1 MKVLLAGFNVDLD
14 ALKEYKKKN
23 VILTPE
29 SISAAYARISRSP
42 KEVDKLRQE
51 SRKEVA
57 KARRSNRTIIFEM
70 GHHSVAEHAVFNFD
84 IIGISRIAIEELEKF
99 RLCSYTEKSQRY
111 VRLKG
116 DFVIPE
122 ELAKSDLVDEYC
134 AMTKIQNDTYKE
146 LCEKISAHNIERLSG
161 KEINK
166 KQTKILY
173 NLAKEDARYILSMAT
188 QTQVGATINARNLE
202 LMIRRFASHNLKEV
216 NELGQKFYALVHK
229 IAPSIILFHKA
240 NDYDQKTYP
249 GLQKHMRNFEVEKIR
264 NSEKKKN
271 SDVELVDHTPD
282 GDNKILTALLFK
294 SSKLTYKQALQAIKK
309 MSKKK
314 KIEFFKKA
322 CSNMELYD
330 VALREFEYAN
340 LTYSL
345 IVSAGCFGQ
354 LKRHRLASMTCQDY
368 DPALGFTIPD
378 SVIDVNEEKKFVDII
393 KKSEEVYEK
402 IEKKHPHLGAYILTN
417 AHRKRVLLRVN
428 LRELYHISR
437 LREDPT
443 AQWDIRD
450 KAKKMSAL
458 ARKVMPITAS
468 LLAGKSDYPK
478 IYKAVYGKNPK
489 ITEVP
494 PL

>member
-1 MKVLLAGFNVDLD
+1 
-14 ALKEYKKKN
+14 
-23 VILTPE
+23 
-29 SISAAYARISRSP
+29 
-42 KEVDKLRQE
+42 
-51 SRKEVA
+51 
-57 KARRSNRTIIFEM
+57 
-70 GHHSVAEHAVFNFD
+70 
-84 IIGISRIAIEELEKF
+84 
-99 RLCSYTEKSQRY
+99 
-111 VRLKG
+111 
-116 DFVIPE
+116 
-122 ELAKSDLVDEYC
+122 
-134 AMTKIQNDTYKE
+134 
-146 LCEKISAHNIERLSG
+146 
-161 KEINK
+161 
-166 KQTKILY
+166 
-173 NLAKEDARYILSMAT
+173 
-188 QTQVGATINARNLE
+188 
-202 LMIRRFASHNLKEV
+202 
-216 NELGQKFYALVHK
+216 
-229 IAPSIILFHKA
+229 
-240 NDYDQKTYP
+240 
-249 GLQKHMRNFEVEKIR
+249 
-264 NSEKKKN
+264 
-271 SDVELVDHTPD
+271 
-282 GDNKILTALLFK
+282 
-294 SSKLTYKQALQAIKK
+294 
-309 MSKKK
+309 
-314 KIEFFKKA
+314 
-322 CSNMELYD
+322 MELYD

>member
-1 MKVLLAGFNVDLD
+1 MKVILAGFNVDLD

-42 KEVDKLRQE
+42 EPVDKLREE

-57 KARRSNRTIIFEM
+57 ESRRSNRTIIFEM

-111 VRLKG
+111 VTLKG

-122 ELAKSDLVDEYC
+122 ELAKSSLIDDYC
-134 AMTKIQNDTYKE
+134 DMIKIQNDYYKYLFE
-146 LCEKISAHNIERLSG
+146 RISVRNLSRFSG
-161 KEINK
+161 KALNK
-166 KQTKILY
+166 KHAKALQ

-202 LMIRRFASHNLKEV
+202 LMIRRFASNNLKEI
-216 NELGQKFYALVHK
+216 NELGDKFYALIHK

-249 GLQKHMRNFEVEKIR
+249 GLRKHMRNFEVMKIR
-264 NSEKKKN
+264 DSKQKRIR
-271 SDVELVDHTPD
+271 DVDLVDHTPD
-282 GDNKILTALLFK
+282 GDTKILAALLFRVTNQ
-294 SSKLTYKQALQAIKK
+294 SYKQALKRVRK
-309 MSKKK
+309 MSKKQK
-314 KIEFFKKA
+314 TVFFKKA
-322 CSNMELYD
+322 CCNMELYD
-330 VALREFEYAN
+330 VALREFEYAH

-345 IVSAGCFGQ
+345 VVSAGCFGQ
-354 LKRHRLASMTCQDY
+354 LKRHRLASITCQDY
-368 DPALGFTIPD
+368 EPALGFTIPD
-378 SVIDVNEEKKFVDII
+378 SVIDIGEENVFIEIV
-393 KKSEEVYEK
+393 KKSEAVYKK
-402 IEKKHPHLGAYILTN
+402 IEKKYPHLGAYILTN
-417 AHRKRVLLRVN
+417 AHRKRVLLRLN
-428 LRELYHISR
+428 SRELYHLSR

-450 KAKKMSAL
+450 KAKKMSNL
-458 ARKVMPITAS
+458 ARRVMPITAS

-478 IYKAVYGKNPK
+478 IYKALYGKNPK
-489 ITEVP
+489 ITQVP
-494 PL
+494 LL